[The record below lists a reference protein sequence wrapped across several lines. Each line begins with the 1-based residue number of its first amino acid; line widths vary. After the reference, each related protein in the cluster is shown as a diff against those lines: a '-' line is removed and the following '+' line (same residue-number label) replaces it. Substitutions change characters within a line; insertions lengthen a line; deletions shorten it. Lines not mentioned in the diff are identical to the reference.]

1 MGGAFGAMQ
10 GAMQGAMGQPGGY
23 PGQGGA
29 FARPKVRNP
38 IMTLL
43 IPILL
48 ISVVPGIFGGIAG
61 ALDIAAIGLLGSISS
76 LVGSILYLVSVIKMV
91 GELKAVT
98 RNDGFAWWPIF
109 IPIYSIYWMWILV
122 PQEMA
127 KAKQMAGVQNPP
139 RGIVV
144 YIFLFLYA
152 FAADLNDI
160 AKAP

>member
-10 GAMQGAMGQPGGY
+10 GAMGQAMGQPGGY

-29 FARPKVRNP
+29 FARPRVRNP
-38 IMTLL
+38 LMTFL
-43 IPILL
+43 IPVILMA
-48 ISVVPGIFGGIAG
+48 VVPPIFTGIAG
-61 ALDIAAIGLLGSISS
+61 ATDVGAISALGLLAYLAGAILA
-76 LVGSILYLVSVIKMV
+76 LVTVVKMV

-109 IPIYSIYWMWILV
+109 IPIYSIYWAWILV
-122 PQEMA
+122 PQEVA

>member
-23 PGQGGA
+23 AGQGGA

-38 IMTLL
+38 IMLIV
-43 IPILL
+43 IPIVLC
-48 ISVVPGIFGGIAG
+48 SVVPTIFGFIAS
-61 ALDIAAIGLLGSISS
+61 ATEIAAIGLLGSISS
-76 LVGSILYLVSVIKMV
+76 LAGAILSLVWIIKMT

-109 IPIYSIYWMWILV
+109 IPIYSIYWAWILV

-144 YIFLFLYA
+144 YIFLFMYA

>member
-1 MGGAFGAMQ
+1 
-10 GAMQGAMGQPGGY
+10 MGQPGGY

-43 IPILL
+43 LPYGLMMI
-48 ISVVPGIFGGIAG
+48 VPGIFGAIAS
-61 ALDIAAIGLLGSISS
+61 ATEIAAIGLLGSVAS
-76 LVGSILYLVSVIKMV
+76 LAGAIIYLVSVIKMT

-98 RNDGFAWWPIF
+98 RNEGFAWWPIF

-122 PQEMA
+122 PQEIA

-152 FAADLNDI
+152 FAADLNDL